1 MFRYVKIVLVIIIFG
16 CEHKKFF
23 NPHDPANLPPPPE
36 LLYPEDN
43 SIFMDNP
50 PFFQWDLK
58 EDSLNPFYGGDITF
72 ELQVNTNS
80 DFNGAP
86 SFSCITSYCIYLPVK
101 LFGDS
106 TYYWRVRAKYNE
118 TDWGEWSKV
127 NRFRVRFP
135 AVGTLSIPHYN
146 DDMILHLNYAFIA
159 HLPGLY
165 VIDITNP
172 SNPQMVCFYSDT
184 ISQFSK
190 IAIKEYN
197 LYAIGGYKLGEYDMH
212 NVSSPL
218 PKRYLTLPYSA
229 RDLVLWG
236 NFIYAT
242 TWAQTYKINAVD
254 PDSLYI
260 VDSFSCSGSLIDV
273 KDNYLFILDAVI
285 LYIIE
290 LTTNNISTR
299 HLPGTA
305 SSLWFSENYCF
316 IAGNKVWVYDIT
328 EPLNPILVTTI
339 DKSAYTISASGR
351 YLFFSTYDYQYQINV
366 LCIYD
371 VSNISNPQ
379 YLATIKYCGGL
390 IGTDGNFI
398 YLTEQ
403 AFYVIKYE

>member
-1 MFRYVKIVLVIIIFG
+1 MSRIIKILLLVLVLK
-16 CEHKKFF
+16 CEHKKFL
-23 NPHDPANLPPPPE
+23 NPHDPINLPPAPQ
-36 LLYPEDN
+36 LQYPEDN
-43 SIFMDNP
+43 SIPMDNP

-58 EDSLNPFYGGDITF
+58 EDTLNPFYGSDIIF
-72 ELQVNTNS
+72 ELQVNTTS

-127 NRFRVRFP
+127 NTFRVRFP

-159 HLPGLY
+159 HLPELY
-165 VIDITNP
+165 VIDITDP

-197 LYAIGGYKLGEYDMH
+197 LYAIGGYKLGEYDIH

-229 RDLVLWG
+229 RDLAVRE
-236 NFIYAT
+236 NFIYPT
-242 TWAQTYKINAVD
+242 TWTETYKINIVD

-260 VDSFSCSGSLIDV
+260 VDSFPYSGSLIEV
-273 KDNYLFILDAVI
+273 KDDFIYILNSDR
-285 LYIIE
+285 LYIINA
-290 LTTNNISTR
+290 TTHNISIK
-299 HLPGTA
+299 HLPGPA
-305 SSLWFSENYCF
+305 SSLSLFENHCF